1 MYLYKNDIGYN
12 RWGLDRINQHNNI
25 LDDIYH
31 NRNTGDGIEVYII
44 DSGIETT
51 HEILKHNS
59 QMIKDFTKDND
70 MIDYNGHGTHVAGII
85 GGLYYGVASNVKI
98 YGIKVFDA
106 TGVGSTITII
116 EAMYEVLK
124 RCSNKKKKCVVNMSL
139 GGIYQQ
145 IYNDIIKDMMMNN
158 IVVVVAAGNSNDNAC
173 NYTPAAAYFAVT
185 VGATDLNDNKAYF
198 SNYGNCVNIYA
209 PGHNIISSYL
219 NNSYKYLS
227 GTSMATPFVTGV
239 ISHMWSKNK
248 EMNSY
253 EIVDELYKKSNII
266 LQNYKIYKYEINKT
280 NTEFINKTEKFLYI
294 NNQGYTLSEI
304 IRYDK
309 VEYYY
314 NLLNL
319 LITLY
324 YTFNHIKNYLFY

>member
-1 MYLYKNDIGYN
+1 MYKIILNFLLFKIVLCKKRFYYSSNPLDFKNIVKKEIYNFNNFYGVILEENEYNNTELKNYIKDEKMYLYKNDIGYN

-124 RCSNKKKKCVVNMSL
+124 RC
-139 GGIYQQ
+139 
-145 IYNDIIKDMMMNN
+145 
-158 IVVVVAAGNSNDNAC
+158 
-173 NYTPAAAYFAVT
+173 
-185 VGATDLNDNKAYF
+185 
-198 SNYGNCVNIYA
+198 
-209 PGHNIISSYL
+209 
-219 NNSYKYLS
+219 
-227 GTSMATPFVTGV
+227 
-239 ISHMWSKNK
+239 
-248 EMNSY
+248 
-253 EIVDELYKKSNII
+253 
-266 LQNYKIYKYEINKT
+266 
-280 NTEFINKTEKFLYI
+280 
-294 NNQGYTLSEI
+294 
-304 IRYDK
+304 
-309 VEYYY
+309 
-314 NLLNL
+314 
-319 LITLY
+319 
-324 YTFNHIKNYLFY
+324 